1 MKNNESRETK
11 FSSAN
16 LRLLYPAPINEE
28 SLYSVLT
35 KWSVVISEYGIA
47 INVAKENDDGLAEMI
62 ELSAV
67 LKQKSKEFFIQ
78 SIIGKIAVQ
87 DKLELTS
94 IAQSIITRLL
104 DQIFIIEQKQRGKDE
119 NNSAQIISEHVKEVF
134 EFIKEYFSSYF
145 DYTQKVPSY
154 LLLQYGESLKAN
166 AESLKKL
173 VVSNGIEM
181 EDIGVV
187 VSEIIE
193 HTITER
199 TDINTYNQINYY
211 KDLFHQFLSGDGTL
225 TCSFIRDTLYKFNYN
240 SESFIVN
247 EYERLNKAS
256 SQLHSIKEKIASL
269 SYELKKVNQFLC
281 TSQKAFMQYIP
292 SVKEQVGNWI
302 IEEIRFLEKGTLPI
316 EYANTLS
323 EPENK
328 IHTSLSVAKLAVIIR
343 LLVVDKIII
352 NRTVAP
358 MLRIVGKTFS
368 TLQKDDISIGSL
380 ETKYHAP
387 DKATISAVKD
397 MLFKWINILGKL

>member
-1 MKNNESRETK
+1 MKNSAVRETK
-11 FSSAN
+11 FTSDN
-16 LRLLYPAPINEE
+16 LRLLYPTPANEE

-35 KWSVVISEYGIA
+35 KWSVLITEYGIA
-47 INVAKENDDGLAEMI
+47 INSNEDTDEGLAEMV
-62 ELSAV
+62 ELSVV

-78 SIIGKIAVQ
+78 SIVGKIAVQ

-104 DQIFIIEQKQRGKDE
+104 DQIFLIEQKQRQEKE
-119 NNSAQIISEHVKEVF
+119 SIKIILEHVNEVF

-154 LLLQYGESLKAN
+154 LLLHFKESLKAN

-173 VVSNGIEM
+173 AVNNGIEM
-181 EDIGVV
+181 EDIGVII
-187 VSEIIE
+187 SEIIE

-199 TDINTYNQINYY
+199 TSINTYSQINYY
-211 KDLFHQFLSGDGTL
+211 KDLFHQFLSGNGTL

-240 SESFIVN
+240 SESFILN

-256 SQLHSIKEKIASL
+256 SQLHSLKEKIALL
-269 SYELKKVNQFLC
+269 SYELKKVNQFF
-281 TSQKAFMQYIP
+281 SASKNAFLQHLP

-323 EPENK
+323 EPDNK

-387 DKATISAVKD
+387 DKATITAVKD

>member
-1 MKNNESRETK
+1 MKNNGIRETK
-11 FSSAN
+11 FTTDN
-16 LRLLYPAPINEE
+16 LRFLYPAPANEE

-35 KWSVVISEYGIA
+35 KWSVVISEYGISVNSNKETEEGVTA
-47 INVAKENDDGLAEMI
+47 II

-67 LKQKSKEFFIQ
+67 LKQKSKELFIQ
-78 SIIGKIAVQ
+78 SIVGKIAVQ

-104 DQIFIIEQKQRGKDE
+104 DQIFFIEQKEEKE
-119 NNSAQIISEHVKEVF
+119 SIKIISEHVKEVF
-134 EFIKEYFSSYF
+134 EFIKEYFASYF
-145 DYTQKVPSY
+145 DYTQKAPSY
-154 LLLQYGESLKAN
+154 LLLYFKESLKAN

-173 VVSNGIEM
+173 VVNNGIEM
-181 EDIGVV
+181 EEIGVII
-187 VSEIIE
+187 SEIIE

-199 TDINTYNQINYY
+199 TSINTYSQINYY

-240 SESFIVN
+240 SESFILN

-256 SQLHSIKEKIASL
+256 SQLHSIKEKIALL
-269 SYELKKVNQFLC
+269 SYELKKVNQFLS
-281 TSQKAFMQYIP
+281 TSKNAFLRYLP

-323 EPENK
+323 ESDNK

-358 MLRIVGKTFS
+358 MLRIVGRTFS
-368 TLQKDDISIGSL
+368 TLQKDDISVGSL

>member
-1 MKNNESRETK
+1 MKNNGAREAK
-11 FSSAN
+11 FATDN
-16 LRLLYPAPINEE
+16 LRLLYPAPVNEE

-35 KWSVVISEYGIA
+35 KWSVLISEYGLTIHSK
-47 INVAKENDDGLAEMI
+47 KEMEDGLAEMI

-67 LKQKSKEFFIQ
+67 LKQKSKELFIQ
-78 SIIGKIAVQ
+78 SIVGKIAVQ

-94 IAQSIITRLL
+94 IAQSITTRLL
-104 DQIFIIEQKQRGKDE
+104 DQIFIIEQRKIEQDE
-119 NNSAQIISEHVKEVF
+119 KISIKIISEHVKEVF

-145 DYTQKVPSY
+145 DYTQKVPTY
-154 LLLQYGESLKAN
+154 LLLHFKESLKAN

-173 VVSNGIEM
+173 AVSNGIEM
-181 EDIGVV
+181 EEIGVI

-193 HTITER
+193 QTITER
-199 TDINTYNQINYY
+199 TSINTYSQINYY

-225 TCSFIRDTLYKFNYN
+225 TSSFIRDTLYKFNYN
-240 SESFIVN
+240 SESFILN

-256 SQLHSIKEKIASL
+256 SQLHSIKEKIALL
-269 SYELKKVNQFLC
+269 SYELKKVNQFFS
-281 TSQKAFMQYIP
+281 TSKNAFLQYLP

-323 EPENK
+323 DHDNK

-387 DKATISAVKD
+387 DKATINAVKD

>member
-1 MKNNESRETK
+1 MKNNAVKEAK
-11 FSSAN
+11 FTADN
-16 LRLLYPAPINEE
+16 LRFLYPAPADDE

-47 INVAKENDDGLAEMI
+47 INPNKETEQGHEAII

-67 LKQKSKEFFIQ
+67 LKQKSKELFIQ
-78 SIIGKIAVQ
+78 SIVGKIAVQ

-104 DQIFIIEQKQRGKDE
+104 DQIFIIEQKTTEQDE
-119 NNSAQIISEHVKEVF
+119 KVSIKIISEHVKEVF

-154 LLLQYGESLKAN
+154 LLLHFKESLKAD

-173 VVSNGIEM
+173 AVSNGIEM
-181 EDIGVV
+181 EEIGVI

-199 TDINTYNQINYY
+199 TSINTYNQINYY

-240 SESFIVN
+240 SESFILN
-247 EYERLNKAS
+247 EYERLNKAC
-256 SQLHSIKEKIASL
+256 SQLNSIKEKIALL
-269 SYELKKVNQFLC
+269 SYELKKVNQFFS
-281 TSQKAFMQYIP
+281 TSKNAFLRYLP

-316 EYANTLS
+316 EYASTLS
-323 EPENK
+323 EHDNK

-343 LLVVDKIII
+343 ILVVDKIII
-352 NRTVAP
+352 NRTIAP
-358 MLRIVGKTFS
+358 MLRIAGKTFS
-368 TLQKDDISIGSL
+368 TLQKDDISVGSL

>member
-1 MKNNESRETK
+1 M
-11 FSSAN
+11 
-16 LRLLYPAPINEE
+16 
-28 SLYSVLT
+28 
-35 KWSVVISEYGIA
+35 
-47 INVAKENDDGLAEMI
+47 
-62 ELSAV
+62 
-67 LKQKSKEFFIQ
+67 
-78 SIIGKIAVQ
+78 
-87 DKLELTS
+87 
-94 IAQSIITRLL
+94 
-104 DQIFIIEQKQRGKDE
+104 
-119 NNSAQIISEHVKEVF
+119 
-134 EFIKEYFSSYF
+134 
-145 DYTQKVPSY
+145 
-154 LLLQYGESLKAN
+154 KAN

-199 TDINTYNQINYY
+199 TEINTYNQIIYY

-240 SESFIVN
+240 SENFIVN

-281 TSQKAFMQYIP
+281 TSKNAFMQYIP

-316 EYANTLS
+316 EYANTLN

-387 DKATISAVKD
+387 DKATISAMKD

>member
-1 MKNNESRETK
+1 MKNNEARETK

-47 INVAKENDDGLAEMI
+47 INAAKDNEEGLAEMG

-104 DQIFIIEQKQRGKDE
+104 DQIFIIEQKQQGKTE
-119 NNSAQIISEHVKEVF
+119 NKSVQIISEHVKEVF

-154 LLLQYGESLKAN
+154 LLLQYRESLKAN

-199 TDINTYNQINYY
+199 TEINTYNQIIYY

-240 SESFIVN
+240 SENFIVN

-281 TSQKAFMQYIP
+281 TSKNAFMQYIP

-316 EYANTLS
+316 EYANTLN

-387 DKATISAVKD
+387 DKATISAMKD

>member
-1 MKNNESRETK
+1 MKPTIIKGTK
-11 FSSAN
+11 ITTDN
-16 LRLLYPAPINEE
+16 LRFLYPAPANEE

-47 INVAKENDDGLAEMI
+47 INSKKEAEDGLAEMI

-67 LKQKSKEFFIQ
+67 LKQKSKELFIQ
-78 SIIGKIAVQ
+78 SIVGKIAVQ

-104 DQIFIIEQKQRGKDE
+104 DQIFIIEKEQQEKKE
-119 NNSAQIISEHVKEVF
+119 SIKVISEHVKEVF

-154 LLLQYGESLKAN
+154 LLLHFKDSLKAN
-166 AESLKKL
+166 AETLKKL
-173 VVSNGIEM
+173 VVNNGIEM
-181 EDIGVV
+181 EEIGVII
-187 VSEIIE
+187 SEIIE
-193 HTITER
+193 HSITER
-199 TDINTYNQINYY
+199 TSINTYSQINYY

-240 SESFIVN
+240 SESFILN

-256 SQLHSIKEKIASL
+256 SQLPSIKEKIALL
-269 SYELKKVNQFLC
+269 SYELKKVNQFFS
-281 TSQKAFMQYIP
+281 TSKNAFLQHLP

-316 EYANTLS
+316 EYSNTLS
-323 EPENK
+323 EPDNK

-343 LLVVDKIII
+343 FLVVDKIII

-358 MLRIVGKTFS
+358 MLRIVTKTFS
-368 TLQKDDISIGSL
+368 TLQKDDISVGSL

-387 DKATISAVKD
+387 DKATINAVRD

>member
-1 MKNNESRETK
+1 MKNNGIRETK
-11 FSSAN
+11 FTTDN
-16 LRLLYPAPINEE
+16 LRFLYPAPANEE

-35 KWSVVISEYGIA
+35 KWSVVISEYGISVNSNKETEEGVTA
-47 INVAKENDDGLAEMI
+47 II

-67 LKQKSKEFFIQ
+67 LKQKSKELFIQ
-78 SIIGKIAVQ
+78 SIVGKIAVQ

-104 DQIFIIEQKQRGKDE
+104 DQIFFIEQKEEKE
-119 NNSAQIISEHVKEVF
+119 SIKIISEHVKEVF
-134 EFIKEYFSSYF
+134 EFIKEYFASYF
-145 DYTQKVPSY
+145 DYTQKAPSY
-154 LLLQYGESLKAN
+154 LLLYFKESLKAN

-173 VVSNGIEM
+173 VVNNGIEM
-181 EDIGVV
+181 EEIGVII
-187 VSEIIE
+187 SEIIE

-199 TDINTYNQINYY
+199 TSINTYSQINYY

-240 SESFIVN
+240 SESFILN

-256 SQLHSIKEKIASL
+256 SQLHSIKEKIALL
-269 SYELKKVNQFLC
+269 SYELKKVNQFLS
-281 TSQKAFMQYIP
+281 TSKNAFLRYLP

-316 EYANTLS
+316 EYANTLNES
-323 EPENK
+323 DNK

-358 MLRIVGKTFS
+358 MLRIVGRTFS
-368 TLQKDDISIGSL
+368 TLQKDDISVGSL

-387 DKATISAVKD
+387 DKATIGTVIP
-397 MLFKWINILGKL
+397 LLLT

>member
-1 MKNNESRETK
+1 MKNSGIRETK
-11 FSSAN
+11 FTTDN
-16 LRLLYPAPINEE
+16 LRFLYPAPANEE

-35 KWSVVISEYGIA
+35 KWSVVISEYGIS
-47 INVAKENDDGLAEMI
+47 INSNKDTEAGLAEMI

-67 LKQKSKEFFIQ
+67 LKQKSKELFIQ
-78 SIIGKIAVQ
+78 SIVGKIAVQ

-104 DQIFIIEQKQRGKDE
+104 DQIFFIEQKKKE
-119 NNSAQIISEHVKEVF
+119 EKESIKIISEHVKEVF

-154 LLLQYGESLKAN
+154 LLLYFKQSLKAN

-173 VVSNGIEM
+173 VVNNGIEM
-181 EDIGVV
+181 EEIGVV
-187 VSEIIE
+187 ITEIIE

-199 TDINTYNQINYY
+199 TSINTYSQINYY

-240 SESFIVN
+240 SESFILN

-256 SQLHSIKEKIASL
+256 SQLHSIKEKIALL
-269 SYELKKVNQFLC
+269 SYELKKVNQFFS
-281 TSQKAFMQYIP
+281 TSKNAFLQYLP

-316 EYANTLS
+316 EYSTTLS
-323 EPENK
+323 DPEHK

-368 TLQKDDISIGSL
+368 TLQKDEISIGSL

-387 DKATISAVKD
+387 DKATINAVKD